1 MKVAWTHKALL
12 RLQQIHD
19 YIALDQPVNAINFI
33 DRLTRKAEL
42 IASAP
47 NAGKVVSQ
55 YGRED
60 IRETYEGEYRLVYRI
75 RAERIDILTVR
86 HMVRLLP
93 KNVESL

>member
-1 MKVAWTHKALL
+1 MKAAWTHKALL

-19 YIALDQPVNAINFI
+19 YIALDQPANANNFV

-47 NAGKVVSQ
+47 NAGKIVPQ

-60 IRETYEGEYRLVYRI
+60 IREAYEGEYRIIYRI
-75 RAERIDILTVR
+75 RTERIDILTVR
-86 HMVRLLP
+86 HMARLLP
-93 KNVESL
+93 KNVGSL